1 MKPVKQ
7 LIYNQGSNG
16 VGDCLRACVAS
27 ILEIPI
33 ETVPNFIEYE
43 KGGNEYLDVMNEFL
57 RKYRLKSL
65 NLSYQNWD
73 DPQNWKPPGYHMIYG
88 YSERGIKHAVVGYQ
102 GQVVFDPHP
111 DETGL
116 VEIDSYTIFVASLGD
131 IEDESD
137 LKTGEYSV
145 RSTA

>member
-7 LIYNQGSNG
+7 LIYNQGTNG

-27 ILEIPI
+27 IMELPI
-33 ETVPNFIEYE
+33 ETVPNFVEYE
-43 KGGNEYLDVMNEFL
+43 KGNAEYLEVLINFL
-57 RKYRLKSL
+57 KPYSLKPL
-65 NLSYQNWD
+65 TLWFADWNDEKNWI
-73 DPQNWKPPGYHMIYG
+73 PPGYHMIYG

-102 GQVVFDPHP
+102 GKVVFDPHP

-116 VEIDSYTIFVASLGD
+116 ASIDSYTVFVASLAEQD
-131 IEDESD
+131 TQDMA
-137 LKTGEYSV
+137 GEYSV